1 MTLIRVWD
9 RAPYSVDYAPGQGED
24 LVICFSSIGHDATRA
39 PSPEFFGA
47 ATAGGR
53 PALFVMDESRSWAND
68 PGFAPA
74 ILGALAAVA
83 PARRILTLG
92 LSMGGFCALVAAE
105 VVPVTAVLAFGP
117 QFTIDPARLP
127 DARWQDWTARI
138 TFLRYP
144 TAPLARGPQ
153 ITLMHGLADDAAQA
167 LAFPEQANLD
177 HLLFPGLGHSDLLPH
192 LKARGCLP
200 GLVSAALS
208 GDRRRLIRIATGAG
222 GQRRA
227 RLQLPR

>member
-1 MTLIRVWD
+1 M
-9 RAPYSVDYAPGQGED
+9 
-24 LVICFSSIGHDATRA
+24 
-39 PSPEFFGA
+39 
-47 ATAGGR
+47 
-53 PALFVMDESRSWAND
+53 
-68 PGFAPA
+68 
-74 ILGALAAVA
+74 
-83 PARRILTLG
+83 
-92 LSMGGFCALVAAE
+92 
-105 VVPVTAVLAFGP
+105 
-117 QFTIDPARLP
+117 
-127 DARWQDWTARI
+127 
-138 TFLRYP
+138 
-144 TAPLARGPQ
+144 ARGPQ
-153 ITLMHGLADDAAQA
+153 ITLMHGLADDGAQA